1 MRENILHNISVCIQN
16 VCIGHTFGDLED
28 ILGSK
33 CIRHLDDILGPNP
46 KPEKQI
52 EIGGL
57 ILAMMVP
64 DYMIK

>member
-1 MRENILHNISVCIQN
+1 M
-16 VCIGHTFGDLED
+16 HTKCEVECLED
-28 ILGSK
+28 ILGPDS
-33 CIRHLDDILGPNP
+33 

-57 ILAMMVP
+57 ILAMVVP